1 MKMILAFIGILF
13 CTSIMAQTNYYT
25 STKTFNESGY
35 VYQCDVSAS
44 KMVTLYNKSNRWTY
58 VEQIYTST
66 GKPFVMPMS
75 GIDLTEDDT
84 WTRIKYHSIVKE
96 AFTATEKQKVKEREL
111 FITLIINSSTGK
123 VDEVY
128 FEFGNF
134 GPYATIPVSVFRKI
148 EMELKK
154 NIWFTPTAEGKKL
167 NYIGL
172 CWGQDPAEPI

>member
-1 MKMILAFIGILF
+1 MKAIITFIGILF
-13 CTSIMAQTNYYT
+13 CATIMAQNNYYT
-25 STKTFNESGY
+25 TTKTFNESGY
-35 VYQCDVSAS
+35 AYQCDVSPS
-44 KMVTLYNKSNRWTY
+44 KMVTLYNKNNQWTY
-58 VEQIYTST
+58 VDQIYTST
-66 GKPFVMPMS
+66 GNPFVMPMS

-84 WTRIKYHSIVKE
+84 WTRTKYHSIVKE
-96 AFTATEKQKVKEREL
+96 AFTPAEQQKVQERKL

-148 EMELKK
+148 EIELKK
-154 NIWFTPTAEGKKL
+154 NLWFIPTAEGKKL

-172 CWGQDPAEPI
+172 CWDQDPSEPI